1 MRTRRGP
8 GPITILVLLLAVLP
22 VSAQG
27 RGTVEATIEGD
38 PLIRLLPKDGILAI
52 DDPEMIPAAEAG
64 SIMKDDEPVIGIF
77 DGANA
82 RAYPTWYLDGHEI
95 VNDRIGQLPVAATW

>member
-1 MRTRRGP
+1 MKSAAS
-8 GPITILVLLLAVLP
+8 IAFVLVLMVLP
-22 VSAQG
+22 VSAQP

-38 PLIRLLPKDGILAI
+38 PLIRLLPKDGIPSI
-52 DDPEMIPAAEAG
+52 DNPEMIPASEAG
-64 SIMKDDEPVIGIF
+64 ALMRDDEPVIGIF
-77 DGANA
+77 DGKNA

>member
-1 MRTRRGP
+1 MRSGV
-8 GPITILVLLLAVLP
+8 GSVAAVVLTLLAVALP
-22 VSAQG
+22 ATGQP

-38 PLIRLLPKDGILAI
+38 PLIRLLPKDGIPAI
-52 DDPEMIPAAEAG
+52 DDPEMIPASEAG

-77 DGANA
+77 DGKNA

>member
-1 MRTRRGP
+1 MKIPARP
-8 GPITILVLLLAVLP
+8 GPVAILVLLLAILP

-38 PLIRLLPKDGILAI
+38 PLIRLLPKDGIPAI
-52 DDPEMIPAAEAG
+52 DDPEMIPASEAG
-64 SIMKDDEPVIGIF
+64 SIMKDDEPIIGIF
-77 DGANA
+77 DGKNA